1 LSKLEVV
8 DGRSEGRIVACRPRD
23 GIRDSGLHFVARDDL
38 PALIRGC
45 EVIVEA
51 LGGKVRR
58 VSVKER
64 LGNTAIADFIRTV
77 KAATFAFNKEGY
89 AVLTITTPIGE
100 EMEHEFEDVV
110 WVGDYETDES
120 FFSLNTPMPE
130 NSRRLTNVFADQGF
144 ANESK

>member
-1 LSKLEVV
+1 
-8 DGRSEGRIVACRPRD
+8 
-23 GIRDSGLHFVARDDL
+23 
-38 PALIRGC
+38 
-45 EVIVEA
+45 VIVEA

-130 NSRRLTNVFADQGF
+130 NIRRLTNVFADQGF